1 DMPWGAR
8 CSPSTPS
15 TPGWAIACCS
25 CRRAERRSR
34 PSTAAPRRWTRRWWG
49 SSIPSASWIDAMD
62 DERIRQLTE
71 EVLADLSR
79 PGETDAPGVADL
91 EARVAALEAT
101 VHDLRGGRRLAH
113 PSLTILDLPSGSP

>member
-1 DMPWGAR
+1 
-8 CSPSTPS
+8 
-15 TPGWAIACCS
+15 
-25 CRRAERRSR
+25 
-34 PSTAAPRRWTRRWWG
+34 
-49 SSIPSASWIDAMD
+49 MD

-79 PGETDAPGVADL
+79 PGETEAPGVADL

-113 PSLTILDLPSGSP
+113 PSLTILDLPSGSPRCLMEPDKPCVQSGACRTFGH